1 MPLPSRSPAP
11 DGDAMLRPRLVP
23 APAAAAAAALLSAL
37 SWMCLNPTEARAEF
51 KVRSPIVDYREIELE
66 HNGDTTFDKAKSGR
80 SNNQSYTNEI
90 GIGPFPNW
98 FVELE
103 GEWAAP
109 SGENLRYDATTIEN
123 YFQLTPQGKYWAD
136 LGFFAEYSHAASRAD
151 ADSFTFGPLIQKEVS
166 DFFGTDTLHTLNVF
180 VSKEVGHNRTD
191 DTGFQYAWQ
200 SVLRLDPLIAPGFE
214 AYGEIQD
221 IEHPGKAADQQHR
234 IGPVLVGV
242 YNFFGYG
249 KIKYEMGYLF
259 GLTRATE
266 DGAVRWRLEYEI
278 PF

>member
-1 MPLPSRSPAP
+1 MR
-11 DGDAMLRPRLVP
+11 LRWDVP
-23 APAAAAAAALLSAL
+23 TLQYARPQSLAFVVAALLCSGFW
-37 SWMCLNPTEARAEF
+37 SCLISTAARADF
-51 KVRSPIVDYREIELE
+51 KVRSPIVDYREIEFE
-66 HNGDTTFDKAKSGR
+66 HNGATTFDKAKSGR

-90 GIGPFPNW
+90 GIGPFPGW

-109 SGENLRYDATTIEN
+109 SAENLRYEATTIEN
-123 YFQLTPQGKYWAD
+123 YFQLTPQGKYWID

-151 ADSFTFGPLIQKEVS
+151 PDSFTFGPLVQKELPG
-166 DFFGTDTLHTLNVF
+166 FLGTDTLHTLNLL
-180 VSKEVGHNRTD
+180 VSKEVGRNRTD
-191 DTGFQYAWQ
+191 DTGFLYAWQ
-200 SVLRLDPLIAPGFE
+200 SRLRLNPLFEPGVE
-214 AYGEIQD
+214 VYGEIGD
-221 IEHPGKAADQQHR
+221 IERPGKLADQQHR
-234 IGPVLVGV
+234 IGPVLVGQ
-242 YNFFGYG
+242 YNLFGYG

>member
-1 MPLPSRSPAP
+1 MRLLSRLPISNCAWPKP
-11 DGDAMLRPRLVP
+11 PRLV
-23 APAAAAAAALLSAL
+23 ASAVVLLSAL
-37 SWMCLNPTEARAEF
+37 SWSCLTSTGARAEF
-51 KVRSPIVDYREIELE
+51 KVRSPIVDYREFEFE

-90 GIGPFPNW
+90 GVGAFPNW

-109 SGENLRYDATTIEN
+109 SGENLRYEATTIEN
-123 YFQLTPQGKYWAD
+123 TFQLTPQGKYWAD
-136 LGFFAEYSHAASRAD
+136 LGFFAEYSHAASRGD
-151 ADSFTFGPLIQKEVS
+151 PDSFTFGPLVQKELP
-166 DFFGTDTLHTLNVF
+166 DFLGTDTLHTLNLF

-191 DTGFQYAWQ
+191 DTGFLYAWQ
-200 SVLRLDPLIAPGFE
+200 SRLRLDPLFEPGIE
-214 AYGEIQD
+214 IYGEVGD
-221 IEHPGKAADQQHR
+221 IEHPGKLADQQHR
-234 IGPVLVGV
+234 IGPVLVGL

-249 KIKYEMGYLF
+249 KVKYEIGYLF

-266 DGAVRWRLEYEI
+266 DGAVRWRLEYGI